1 MNNVH
6 WGIGPFHTFDRG
18 ITHGDFIF
26 IVSSLLRFI
35 ASSLH
40 RFIVSS
46 LHRVI
51 ASSCHRFIVSSSLQ
65 PPFLDEEQNQQHGN
79 DKAEGDHIQERK
91 WRVRH
96 RESHIH
102 TVKS

>member
-1 MNNVH
+1 MYIGVFGLFIHLIENNT
-6 WGIGPFHTFDRG
+6 WR
-18 ITHGDFIF
+18 
-26 IVSSLLRFI
+26 LLYL
-35 ASSLH
+35 SCH

-51 ASSCHRFIVSSSLQ
+51 ASSSHRFIVSSSSQ

-79 DKAEGDHIQERK
+79 DKAEDNHIQERK
-91 WRVRH
+91 RGVRH

>member
-6 WGIGPFHTFDRG
+6 WGIWPFHTFDRV
-18 ITHGDFIF
+18 ITHGDFI
-26 IVSSLLRFI
+26 
-35 ASSLH
+35 
-40 RFIVSS
+40 FIVSS

-65 PPFLDEEQNQQHGN
+65 PPFLDEEQYQQHGN

-91 WRVRH
+91 WGVRH